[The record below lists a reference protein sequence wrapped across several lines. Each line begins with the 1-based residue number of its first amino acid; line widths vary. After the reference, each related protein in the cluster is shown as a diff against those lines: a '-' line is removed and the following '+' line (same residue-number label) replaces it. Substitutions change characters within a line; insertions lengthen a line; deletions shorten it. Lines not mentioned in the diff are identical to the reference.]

1 MKHVPLRKRL
11 FDLAVAG
18 TALVVLVPVLAVTVV
33 VVALGLGSPVLFRQQ
48 RPGFRGRPFHVLKFR
63 TMTEAR
69 DQEGN
74 PLSDRERL
82 TLLGRL
88 LRKTSL
94 DELPQLWNVVR
105 GDMSLVGPRPLLMD
119 YLPNYTPE
127 QARRHDVMPGI
138 TGWAQI
144 HGRNGVAFGDRL
156 KLDVWYVDHWSLWLD
171 LRIIARTV
179 GCVLLGSGVKVEQ
192 SLEEMDDIGL
202 HPATRRKIAHARQ
215 DQPSDRQ
222 LQPTEEWP
230 HD

>member
-18 TALVVLVPVLAVTVV
+18 PALVVLVPVLAVTVV

-94 DELPQLWNVVR
+94 DELPQLVNVLV
-105 GDMSLVGPRPLLMD
+105 GEMSLVGPRPVTEGELKHYGSAASV
-119 YLPNYTPE
+119 YL
-127 QARRHDVMPGI
+127 AVRPGL
-138 TGWAQI
+138 TGPWQVS
-144 HGRNGVAFGDRL
+144 GRNDVSYATRVAMDEA
-156 KLDVWYVDHWSLWLD
+156 YVRNFSLWNDIVIL
-171 LRIIARTV
+171 LRTPGVVLSKKGAR
-179 GCVLLGSGVKVEQ
+179 
-192 SLEEMDDIGL
+192 
-202 HPATRRKIAHARQ
+202 
-215 DQPSDRQ
+215 
-222 LQPTEEWP
+222 
-230 HD
+230 